1 METVKVGPVSVSQL
15 NDYIKQRLEADEALR
30 LVCVEGEIANFTA
43 HTSGHLYFSLKDK
56 DSSIKAVMF
65 RGYRQ
70 KLSFLPK
77 NGMKVVVVGDV
88 SFYPK
93 MGTTQLYAQHM
104 FPSGIGEVYTD
115 FEALKAKLSA
125 EGLFDAAHKK
135 SIPKYP
141 EKIGI
146 ITSPTGAA
154 IRDIQNV
161 LRRRY
166 PLALQRFCP
175 VTVQGATAP
184 LEMIRAL
191 QQLNAEGECDVIL
204 LARGGGSGEDLFVFN
219 DEGLARAI
227 YASKIPI
234 ITGIGHEI
242 DYTIA
247 DFVAD
252 LRAPTPSAA
261 AELAVPD
268 QKELLLLLDHL
279 GESLKSLMLEKIRSA
294 QDTLKSLEA
303 QNRQQIQLR
312 IERASQKKASLSAL
326 LHQQIKALLQN
337 RRASLEK
344 SAVYLEARSP
354 LSRFGGGFVY
364 AQVDGEPLETIEQLQ
379 IGQSISIKA
388 KDGKA
393 LAQVQSIDKGV
404 DNEI

>member
-1 METVKVGPVSVSQL
+1 METVKVGPVTVSQL
-15 NDYIKQRLEADEALR
+15 NDYLKQRLEADEALR
-30 LVCVEGEIANFTA
+30 MVCVEGEISNFTA

-56 DSSIKAVMF
+56 EASIKAVMF

-77 NGMKVVVVGDV
+77 NGMKVVIVGDI

-93 MGTTQLYAQHM
+93 AGAVQLYVQHM
-104 FPSGIGEVYTD
+104 FPSGVGEVYTD

-135 SIPKYP
+135 RIPKYP

-154 IRDIQNV
+154 IQDIRNV

-166 PLALQRFCP
+166 PMALQRFCP
-175 VTVQGATAP
+175 VTVQGVAAP

-191 QQLNAEGECDVIL
+191 GQLNQEGECDVIL

-227 YASKIPI
+227 YASKIPV

-268 QKELLLLLDHL
+268 QKDLMLLLDHL
-279 GESLKSLMLEKIRSA
+279 EESLTSMMLEKIRTA
-294 QDTLKSLEA
+294 RDRLKSAEV
-303 QNRQQIQLR
+303 QSEQQLR
-312 IERASQKKASLSAL
+312 LQIERAEQKTASLSGL
-326 LHQQIKALLQN
+326 LHQQMNALLQSKQ
-337 RRASLEK
+337 ADLEK
-344 SAVYLEARSP
+344 GAVYLAARNP

-364 AQVDGEPLETIEQLQ
+364 AEVEGAPLEKVDQLQ
-379 IGQSISIKA
+379 IGQRLSIQT
-388 KDGKA
+388 KDGRA
-393 LAQVQSIDKGV
+393 FAQVQSIEKGA
-404 DNEI
+404 EE

>member
-1 METVKVGPVSVSQL
+1 METVKVGPVTVSQL
-15 NDYIKQRLEADEALR
+15 NDYLKQKLEADEALR
-30 LVCVEGEIANFTA
+30 MVCVEGEISNFTA

-56 DSSIKAVMF
+56 DASIKAVMF

-70 KLSFLPK
+70 RLTFLPK
-77 NGMKVVVVGDV
+77 NGMKVVVVGDI

-93 MGTTQLYAQHM
+93 AGAVQLYAQHM
-104 FPSGIGEVYTD
+104 FPSGVGEVYTD

-154 IRDIQNV
+154 IQDIRNV

-175 VTVQGATAP
+175 VTVQGSAAP
-184 LEMIRAL
+184 MEMIHAL
-191 QQLNAEGECDVIL
+191 QQLNEEGECDVIL

-227 YASKIPI
+227 YSSEIPV

-268 QKELLLLLDHL
+268 QKDLLLLLDHL
-279 GESLKSLMLEKIRSA
+279 GESLKSLMLEKIRA
-294 QDTLKSLEA
+294 ARDTIGNLEIR
-303 QNRQQIQLR
+303 NDQQFRLQ
-312 IERASQKKASLSAL
+312 IERAEQRAASLSGL
-326 LHQQIKALLQN
+326 LQQQMKALLQN
-337 RRASLEK
+337 KRADLEK
-344 SAVYLEARSP
+344 GAVYLAARNP

-364 AQVDGEPLETIEQLQ
+364 AEVDGMPLEKIGQLQ
-379 IGQSISIKA
+379 IGQQLLIQA
-388 KDGKA
+388 KDGRA
-393 LAQVQSIDKGV
+393 FAQVQGIEKEQN
-404 DNEI
+404 NEI

>member
-1 METVKVGPVSVSQL
+1 METVKIGPVTVSQL
-15 NDYIKQRLEADEALR
+15 NDYLKQKLEADEALR
-30 LVCVEGEIANFTA
+30 MVCVEGEISNFTA

-56 DSSIKAVMF
+56 EASIKAVMF

-77 NGMKVVVVGDV
+77 NGMKVVIVGDI

-93 MGTTQLYAQHM
+93 AGAVQLYVQHM
-104 FPSGIGEVYTD
+104 FPSGVGEVYTD

-135 SIPKYP
+135 RIPKYP

-154 IRDIQNV
+154 IQDIRNV

-166 PLALQRFCP
+166 PMALQRFCP
-175 VTVQGATAP
+175 VTVQGVAAP

-191 QQLNAEGECDVIL
+191 GQLNQEGECDVIL

-227 YASKIPI
+227 YASKIPV

-268 QKELLLLLDHL
+268 QKDLMLLLDHL
-279 GESLKSLMLEKIRSA
+279 EESLTSMMLEKIRTA
-294 QDTLKSLEA
+294 RDRLKSAEV
-303 QNRQQIQLR
+303 QSEQQLR
-312 IERASQKKASLSAL
+312 LQIERAEQKTASLSGL
-326 LHQQIKALLQN
+326 LHQQMNALLQSKQ
-337 RRASLEK
+337 ADLEK
-344 SAVYLEARSP
+344 GAVYLAARNP

-364 AQVDGEPLETIEQLQ
+364 AEVEGAPLEKVDQLQ
-379 IGQSISIKA
+379 IGQRLSIQT
-388 KDGKA
+388 KDGRA
-393 LAQVQSIDKGV
+393 FAQVQSIEKGA
-404 DNEI
+404 EE

>member
-1 METVKVGPVSVSQL
+1 METVKVGPVTVSQL
-15 NDYIKQRLEADEALR
+15 NDYLKQRLEADEALR
-30 LVCVEGEIANFTA
+30 MVCVEGEISNFTA

-56 DSSIKAVMF
+56 DASIKAVMF

-93 MGTTQLYAQHM
+93 AGSVQLYAQHM
-104 FPSGIGEVYTD
+104 FPSGVGEVYTD

-154 IRDIQNV
+154 IQDIRTV
-161 LRRRY
+161 LGRRY

-175 VTVQGATAP
+175 VTVQGAAAP

-191 QQLNAEGECDVIL
+191 EQLNAEEECDVIL

-227 YASKIPI
+227 YASKIPV

-268 QKELLLLLDHL
+268 QKDLMLLLDHL
-279 GESLKSLMLEKIRSA
+279 EESLTSMMLEKIRTA
-294 QDTLKSLEA
+294 RDRLKSAEV
-303 QNRQQIQLR
+303 QSEQQLR
-312 IERASQKKASLSAL
+312 LQIERAEQKTASLSGL
-326 LHQQIKALLQN
+326 LHQQMNALLQSKQ
-337 RRASLEK
+337 ADLEK
-344 SAVYLEARSP
+344 GAVYLAARNP

-364 AQVDGEPLETIEQLQ
+364 AEVEGAPLEKVDQLQ
-379 IGQSISIKA
+379 IGQRLSIQT
-388 KDGKA
+388 KDGRA
-393 LAQVQSIDKGV
+393 FAQVQSIEKGA
-404 DNEI
+404 EE

>member
-1 METVKVGPVSVSQL
+1 METVKVGPVTVSQL
-15 NDYIKQRLEADEALR
+15 NDYLKQKLEADEALR
-30 LVCVEGEIANFTA
+30 MVCVEGEISNFTA

-56 DSSIKAVMF
+56 DASIKAVMF

-70 KLSFLPK
+70 RLTFLPK
-77 NGMKVVVVGDV
+77 NGMKVVVVGDI

-93 MGTTQLYAQHM
+93 AGAVQLYAQHM
-104 FPSGIGEVYTD
+104 FPSGVGEVYTD

-154 IRDIQNV
+154 IQDIRNV

-175 VTVQGATAP
+175 VTVQGSAAP
-184 LEMIRAL
+184 MEMIHAL
-191 QQLNAEGECDVIL
+191 QQLNEEGECDVIL

-227 YASKIPI
+227 YASEIPV

-268 QKELLLLLDHL
+268 QKDLLLLLDHL
-279 GESLKSLMLEKIRSA
+279 GESLKSLMLEKIRTA
-294 QDTLKSLEA
+294 QDTIGNLEIR
-303 QNRQQIQLR
+303 NDQQFRLQ
-312 IERASQKKASLSAL
+312 IERAEQIAASLSGL
-326 LHQQIKALLQN
+326 LQQQMKVLLQN
-337 RRASLEK
+337 KRADLEK
-344 SAVYLEARSP
+344 GAVYLAARNP

-364 AQVDGEPLETIEQLQ
+364 AEVNGVPLEKIDQLQ
-379 IGQSISIKA
+379 IGQQLLIQA
-388 KDGKA
+388 KDGRA
-393 LAQVQSIDKGV
+393 FAQVQGIEREQN
-404 DNEI
+404 NEI

>member
-1 METVKVGPVSVSQL
+1 
-15 NDYIKQRLEADEALR
+15 
-30 LVCVEGEIANFTA
+30 
-43 HTSGHLYFSLKDK
+43 
-56 DSSIKAVMF
+56 MF

-70 KLSFLPK
+70 RLTFLPK
-77 NGMKVVVVGDV
+77 NGMKVVVVGDI

-93 MGTTQLYAQHM
+93 AGAVQLYAQHM
-104 FPSGIGEVYTD
+104 FPSGVGEVYTD

-154 IRDIQNV
+154 IQDIRNV

-175 VTVQGATAP
+175 VTVQGSAAP
-184 LEMIRAL
+184 MEMIRAL
-191 QQLNAEGECDVIL
+191 QQLNEEGECDVIL

-227 YASKIPI
+227 YASEIPV

-247 DFVAD
+247 DFGAD

-268 QKELLLLLDHL
+268 QKDLLLLLDHL
-279 GESLKSLMLEKIRSA
+279 GESLKNLMLEKIRTA
-294 QDTLKSLEA
+294 RDTIGNLEIR
-303 QNRQQIQLR
+303 NDQQFRLQ
-312 IERASQKKASLSAL
+312 IERAEQKAASLSGL
-326 LHQQIKALLQN
+326 LQQQMKALLQN
-337 RRASLEK
+337 KRADLEK
-344 SAVYLEARSP
+344 GAVYLAARNP

-364 AQVDGEPLETIEQLQ
+364 AEVDGVPLEKIGQLQ
-379 IGQSISIKA
+379 IGQQLLIQA
-388 KDGKA
+388 KDGRA
-393 LAQVQSIDKGV
+393 FAQVQGIEKEQN
-404 DNEI
+404 NEI

>member
-1 METVKVGPVSVSQL
+1 METVKVGPVTVSQL
-15 NDYIKQRLEADEALR
+15 NDYLKQKLEADEALR
-30 LVCVEGEIANFTA
+30 MVCVEGEISNFTA

-56 DSSIKAVMF
+56 DASIKAVMF

-70 KLSFLPK
+70 RLTFLPK
-77 NGMKVVVVGDV
+77 NGMKVVVVGDI

-93 MGTTQLYAQHM
+93 AGAVQLYAQHM
-104 FPSGIGEVYTD
+104 FPSGVGEVYTD

-154 IRDIQNV
+154 IQDIRNV

-175 VTVQGATAP
+175 VTVQGSAAP
-184 LEMIRAL
+184 MEMIHAL
-191 QQLNAEGECDVIL
+191 QQLNEEGECDVIL

-227 YASKIPI
+227 YASEIPV

-268 QKELLLLLDHL
+268 QKDLLLLLDHL
-279 GESLKSLMLEKIRSA
+279 GESLKSLMLEKIRTA
-294 QDTLKSLEA
+294 QDTIGNLEIR
-303 QNRQQIQLR
+303 NDQQFRLQ
-312 IERASQKKASLSAL
+312 IERAEQRAASLSGL
-326 LHQQIKALLQN
+326 LQQQMKVLLQN
-337 RRASLEK
+337 KRADLEK
-344 SAVYLEARSP
+344 GAVYLAARNP

-364 AQVDGEPLETIEQLQ
+364 AEVNGVPLEKIDQLQ
-379 IGQSISIKA
+379 IGQQLLIQA
-388 KDGKA
+388 KDGRA
-393 LAQVQSIDKGV
+393 FAQVQGIEREQN
-404 DNEI
+404 NEI

>member
-1 METVKVGPVSVSQL
+1 METVKVGPVTVSQL
-15 NDYIKQRLEADEALR
+15 NDYLKQKLEADEALR
-30 LVCVEGEIANFTA
+30 MVCVEGEISNFTA

-56 DSSIKAVMF
+56 EASIKAVMF

-77 NGMKVVVVGDV
+77 NGMKVVIAGDI

-93 MGTTQLYAQHM
+93 AGAVQLYAQHM
-104 FPSGIGEVYTD
+104 FPSGVGEVYTD

-135 SIPKYP
+135 RIPKYP
-141 EKIGI
+141 ETIGI

-154 IRDIQNV
+154 IQDIRNV

-166 PLALQRFCP
+166 PLALQCFCP
-175 VTVQGATAP
+175 VTVQGTAAP

-191 QQLNAEGECDVIL
+191 VQLNEEGECDVIL

-268 QKELLLLLDHL
+268 QKDLMLSLDHL
-279 GESLKSLMLEKIRSA
+279 GESMKSLMLEKIRSVRDIAKGLEMQSA
-294 QDTLKSLEA
+294 Q
-303 QNRQQIQLR
+303 QFRMQV
-312 IERASQKKASLSAL
+312 ERASQKAASLSGL
-326 LHQQIKALLQN
+326 LHQQMKALLQSKQAN
-337 RRASLEK
+337 LEK
-344 SAVYLEARSP
+344 NAVYLAARNP

-364 AQVDGEPLETIEQLQ
+364 AEAEGVPLENIEQLQ
-379 IGQSISIKA
+379 IGQDLLIQT
-388 KDGKA
+388 KDGRA
-393 LAQVQSIDKGV
+393 FAQVQSIEKGA
-404 DNEI
+404 EQ

>member
-1 METVKVGPVSVSQL
+1 METVKVGPVTVSQL
-15 NDYIKQRLEADEALR
+15 NDYLKQRLEADEALR
-30 LVCVEGEIANFTA
+30 MVCVEGEISNFTA

-56 DSSIKAVMF
+56 EASIKAVMF

-77 NGMKVVVVGDV
+77 NGMKVVIVGDI

-93 MGTTQLYAQHM
+93 AGAVQLYVQHM
-104 FPSGIGEVYTD
+104 FPSGVGEVYTD

-135 SIPKYP
+135 RIPKYP

-154 IRDIQNV
+154 IQDIRTV
-161 LRRRY
+161 LGRRY

-175 VTVQGATAP
+175 VTVQGAAAP

-191 QQLNAEGECDVIL
+191 EQLNAEEECDVIL

-227 YASKIPI
+227 YASKIPV

-268 QKELLLLLDHL
+268 QKDLMLLLDHL
-279 GESLKSLMLEKIRSA
+279 EESLTSMMLEKIRTA
-294 QDTLKSLEA
+294 RDRLKSAEV
-303 QNRQQIQLR
+303 QSEQQLR
-312 IERASQKKASLSAL
+312 LQIERAEQKTASLSGL
-326 LHQQIKALLQN
+326 LHQQMNALLQSKQAN
-337 RRASLEK
+337 LEK
-344 SAVYLEARSP
+344 GAVYLAARNP

-364 AQVDGEPLETIEQLQ
+364 AEVEGAPLEKVDQLQ
-379 IGQSISIKA
+379 IGQRLSIQT
-388 KDGKA
+388 KDGRA
-393 LAQVQSIDKGV
+393 FAQVQSIEKGA
-404 DNEI
+404 EE

>member
-1 METVKVGPVSVSQL
+1 METVKVGPVTVSQL
-15 NDYIKQRLEADEALR
+15 NDYLKQKLEADEALR
-30 LVCVEGEIANFTA
+30 MVCVEGEISNFTA

-56 DSSIKAVMF
+56 DASIKAVMF

-70 KLSFLPK
+70 RLTFLPK
-77 NGMKVVVVGDV
+77 NGMKVVVVGDI

-93 MGTTQLYAQHM
+93 AGAVQLYAQHM
-104 FPSGIGEVYTD
+104 FPSGVGEVYTD

-154 IRDIQNV
+154 IQDIRNV

-175 VTVQGATAP
+175 VVVQGADAP
-184 LEMIRAL
+184 MEMIRAL
-191 QQLNAEGECDVIL
+191 QQLNEEGECDVIL

-227 YASKIPI
+227 YASEIPV

-268 QKELLLLLDHL
+268 QKDLLLLLDHL
-279 GESLKSLMLEKIRSA
+279 GESLKNLMLEKIRTA
-294 QDTLKSLEA
+294 RDTIGNLEIR
-303 QNRQQIQLR
+303 NDQQFRLQ
-312 IERASQKKASLSAL
+312 IERAEQRSASLSGL
-326 LHQQIKALLQN
+326 LQQQMKALLQN
-337 RRASLEK
+337 KRADLEK
-344 SAVYLEARSP
+344 GAVYLAARNP

-364 AQVDGEPLETIEQLQ
+364 AEVNGAPLEKIGQLQ
-379 IGQSISIKA
+379 IGQQLLIQA
-388 KDGKA
+388 KDGRA
-393 LAQVQSIDKGV
+393 FAQVQGIEREQN
-404 DNEI
+404 NEI

>member
-1 METVKVGPVSVSQL
+1 METVKVGPVTVSQL
-15 NDYIKQRLEADEALR
+15 NDYLKQRLEADEALR
-30 LVCVEGEIANFTA
+30 MVCVEGEISNFTA

-56 DSSIKAVMF
+56 DASIKAVMF

-70 KLSFLPK
+70 RLSFLPK

-93 MGTTQLYAQHM
+93 AGSIQLYAQHM
-104 FPSGIGEVYTD
+104 FPSGVGEVYTD

-154 IRDIQNV
+154 IQDIRTV

-175 VTVQGATAP
+175 VTVQGAAAP

-191 QQLNAEGECDVIL
+191 EQLNAEKECDVIL

-227 YASKIPI
+227 YASKIPV

-268 QKELLLLLDHL
+268 QKDLMLLLDHL
-279 GESLKSLMLEKIRSA
+279 EESLKSMMLEKIRTARDRVKSA
-294 QDTLKSLEA
+294 EA
-303 QNRQQIQLR
+303 QSKQQIRLK
-312 IERASQKKASLSAL
+312 IDRAGQKTVSLSRL
-326 LHQQIKALLQN
+326 LHQQMKALLQSKQ
-337 RRASLEK
+337 ADLEK
-344 SAVYLEARSP
+344 GAVYLAARNP

-364 AQVDGEPLETIEQLQ
+364 AEVEGVPLEKIDQLQ
-379 IGQSISIKA
+379 IGQKLSIQT
-388 KDGKA
+388 KDGRA
-393 LAQVQSIDKGV
+393 FAQVQSIKKGA
-404 DNEI
+404 EQ

>member
-1 METVKVGPVSVSQL
+1 METVKVGPVTVSQL
-15 NDYIKQRLEADEALR
+15 NDYLKQRLEADEALR
-30 LVCVEGEIANFTA
+30 MVCVEGELSNFTA

-56 DSSIKAVMF
+56 DASIKAVMF

-70 KLSFLPK
+70 RLSFLPK
-77 NGMKVVVVGDV
+77 NGMKVVIVGDI

-93 MGTTQLYAQHM
+93 AGTIQLYAQHM
-104 FPSGIGEVYTD
+104 FPSGVGEVYTD

-154 IRDIQNV
+154 IQDIRTV
-161 LRRRY
+161 LGRRY

-175 VTVQGATAP
+175 VTVQGAAAP

-191 QQLNAEGECDVIL
+191 EQLNAEEECDVIL
-204 LARGGGSGEDLFVFN
+204 LARGGGSVEDLFVFN

-227 YASKIPI
+227 YASKIPV

-268 QKELLLLLDHL
+268 QKDLMLLLDHL
-279 GESLKSLMLEKIRSA
+279 EESLKSMMLEKIRTARDRVKSA
-294 QDTLKSLEA
+294 ELQSK
-303 QNRQQIQLR
+303 QQIRLK
-312 IERASQKKASLSAL
+312 IDRAGQKTVSLSGL
-326 LHQQIKALLQN
+326 LHQQMKALLQSKQ
-337 RRASLEK
+337 ADLEK
-344 SAVYLEARSP
+344 GAVYLAARNP

-364 AQVDGEPLETIEQLQ
+364 AEAEGAPLEKIDQLQ
-379 IGQSISIKA
+379 IGQKLSIQT
-388 KDGKA
+388 KDGRA
-393 LAQVQSIDKGV
+393 FAQVQNIEKGAKQ
-404 DNEI
+404 

>member
-1 METVKVGPVSVSQL
+1 METVKVGPVTVSQL
-15 NDYIKQRLEADEALR
+15 NDYLKQKLEADEALR
-30 LVCVEGEIANFTA
+30 MVCVEGEISNFTA

-56 DSSIKAVMF
+56 DASIKAVMF

-70 KLSFLPK
+70 RLTFLPK
-77 NGMKVVVVGDV
+77 NGMKVVVVGDI

-93 MGTTQLYAQHM
+93 AGAVQLYAQHM
-104 FPSGIGEVYTD
+104 FPSGVGEVYTD

-154 IRDIQNV
+154 IQDIRNV

-175 VTVQGATAP
+175 VTVQGSAAP
-184 LEMIRAL
+184 MEMIRAL
-191 QQLNAEGECDVIL
+191 QQLNEEGECDVIL

-227 YASKIPI
+227 YASEIPV

-268 QKELLLLLDHL
+268 QKDLLLLLDHL
-279 GESLKSLMLEKIRSA
+279 GESLKNLMLEKIRTA
-294 QDTLKSLEA
+294 RDTIGNLEIR
-303 QNRQQIQLR
+303 NDQQFRLQ
-312 IERASQKKASLSAL
+312 IERAEQKAASLSGL
-326 LHQQIKALLQN
+326 LQQQMKALLQN
-337 RRASLEK
+337 KRADLEK
-344 SAVYLEARSP
+344 GAVYLAARNP

-364 AQVDGEPLETIEQLQ
+364 AEVDGVPLEKIGQLQ
-379 IGQSISIKA
+379 IGQQLLIQA
-388 KDGKA
+388 KDGRA
-393 LAQVQSIDKGV
+393 FAQVQGIEKEQN
-404 DNEI
+404 NEI

>member
-1 METVKVGPVSVSQL
+1 METVKVGPVTVSQL
-15 NDYIKQRLEADEALR
+15 NDYLKQRLEADEALR
-30 LVCVEGEIANFTA
+30 MVCAEGEISNFTA

-56 DSSIKAVMF
+56 DASIKAVMF

-93 MGTTQLYAQHM
+93 AGSVQLYAQHM
-104 FPSGIGEVYTD
+104 FPSGVGEVYTD

-154 IRDIQNV
+154 IQDIRTV
-161 LRRRY
+161 LGRRY

-175 VTVQGATAP
+175 VTVQGAAAP

-191 QQLNAEGECDVIL
+191 EQLNAEEECDVIL

-227 YASKIPI
+227 YASKIPV

-268 QKELLLLLDHL
+268 QKDLMLLLDHL
-279 GESLKSLMLEKIRSA
+279 EESLTSMMLEKIRTA
-294 QDTLKSLEA
+294 RDRLKSAEV
-303 QNRQQIQLR
+303 QSEQQLR
-312 IERASQKKASLSAL
+312 LQIERAEQKTASLSGL
-326 LHQQIKALLQN
+326 LHQQMNALLQSKQ
-337 RRASLEK
+337 ADLEK
-344 SAVYLEARSP
+344 GAVYLAARNP

-364 AQVDGEPLETIEQLQ
+364 AEVEGAPLEKVDQLQ
-379 IGQSISIKA
+379 IGQRLSIQT
-388 KDGKA
+388 KDGRA
-393 LAQVQSIDKGV
+393 FAQVQSIEKGA
-404 DNEI
+404 EE